1 MDYYD
6 RMRLKPVL
14 LPLLLALS
22 FNIQAQ
28 SSPSSESVSKSS
40 ALDSQLFYQLLLG
53 ELNARAEEPGTAF
66 SLVLDAARKTGD
78 PAVYRRAVQIALQ
91 ARSGESALQAARA
104 WSQAAPTSV
113 DANRFVLQILL
124 GLNRTAETL
133 EPLKRDLALTP
144 PKERRD
150 LIWAIPAGYERAG
163 DRQVAASTVQKA
175 LAGVIADAEL
185 GATAW
190 AVIGRLWLH
199 AGDKIAALN
208 AATKGQALNVRSE
221 HPALLALSLMNPD
234 TPQAEKIVKQHL
246 PDARPEFR
254 MAYIKVLLN
263 ARREDDAKVELQAIR
278 ASAPDYA
285 DAWLI
290 DGALSL
296 QDGQFALAEK
306 QLLRYLEL
314 VDATPATQQHQEFR
328 RGRSQAFLSLAQI
341 AQQRKDIQQADA
353 WLSRV
358 DNPEDKLRAQVRRAS
373 LLAQQGRVD
382 DAIDLIQA
390 QTERSEADS
399 RLKRSAEVQI
409 LREKKM
415 YARARDRLQ
424 TLVTEYPAELDM
436 VYDLAMV
443 HEKLGD
449 LVEMERLLRN
459 LIAAKPDD
467 PHAYNALGYSMADRG
482 LRLPEARQLITKAL
496 ELSPGDPFI
505 TDSLAWAEF
514 RSGNKEEAL
523 RLLQGAFM
531 NKPDAEIAAHL
542 GEVLWAMGRQQ
553 EAVQMFKEGIKLNPE
568 NETLVET
575 LKRLRV
581 SL

>member
-1 MDYYD
+1 M
-6 RMRLKPVL
+6 
-14 LPLLLALS
+14 
-22 FNIQAQ
+22 
-28 SSPSSESVSKSS
+28 
-40 ALDSQLFYQLLLG
+40 
-53 ELNARAEEPGTAF
+53 
-66 SLVLDAARKTGD
+66 
-78 PAVYRRAVQIALQ
+78 
-91 ARSGESALQAARA
+91 
-104 WSQAAPTSV
+104 
-113 DANRFVLQILL
+113 
-124 GLNRTAETL
+124 
-133 EPLKRDLALTP
+133 
-144 PKERRD
+144 
-150 LIWAIPAGYERAG
+150 
-163 DRQVAASTVQKA
+163 
-175 LAGVIADAEL
+175 
-185 GATAW
+185 
-190 AVIGRLWLH
+190 
-199 AGDKIAALN
+199 
-208 AATKGQALNVRSE
+208 
-221 HPALLALSLMNPD
+221 
-234 TPQAEKIVKQHL
+234 
-246 PDARPEFR
+246 
-254 MAYIKVLLN
+254 
-263 ARREDDAKVELQAIR
+263 QAIR